1 MTTPTCR
8 SSASSKVP
16 GPRGRPH
23 NSPTIQKRR
32 LAANHPRYR
41 GLAAPNGLTTYNR
54 PPYMKITYDDLAD
67 LIPPLN
73 QGQPRTLLNIGC
85 GKADRAR
92 LPECFQDSRWQEI
105 RLDID
110 PTVQPDIVSSIT
122 EMTAVETGSMDA
134 VWSSHNLE
142 HLEDFQVPQ
151 ALAEIRRVLKPG
163 GFALITLPNLER
175 IAQLIVEGKIDEVIY
190 VSPAGPI
197 TPLDML
203 FGHQASIARGN
214 SYMAHRTGFTNRRLG
229 CRLIEAGFEEVRIL
243 PGQAFDLWA
252 IARAPAASV

>member
-1 MTTPTCR
+1 
-8 SSASSKVP
+8 
-16 GPRGRPH
+16 
-23 NSPTIQKRR
+23 
-32 LAANHPRYR
+32 
-41 GLAAPNGLTTYNR
+41 
-54 PPYMKITYDDLAD
+54 MKITYDDLSS
-67 LIPPLN
+67 LIPSLN
-73 QGQPRTLLNIGC
+73 QGQPKTLLHIGC
-85 GKADRAR
+85 GKADRTR

-110 PTVQPDIVSSIT
+110 PAVQPDIVSTIT

-134 VWSSHNLE
+134 IWSSHNLE

-163 GFALITLPNLER
+163 GFALITLPDLER

-203 FGHQASIARGN
+203 FGHQASVARGN
-214 SYMAHRTGFTNRRLG
+214 SYMAHRTGFTRKRLG
-229 CRLIEAGFEEVRIL
+229 RKLIEAGFEEVRIL
-243 PGQAFDLWA
+243 PGQGYDLWA
-252 IARAPAASV
+252 IARTPTAGA

>member
-1 MTTPTCR
+1 
-8 SSASSKVP
+8 
-16 GPRGRPH
+16 
-23 NSPTIQKRR
+23 
-32 LAANHPRYR
+32 
-41 GLAAPNGLTTYNR
+41 
-54 PPYMKITYDDLAD
+54 MKITYYDLAG
-67 LIPPLN
+67 LIPSLN
-73 QGQPRTLLNIGC
+73 QEHPRTLLHIGC

-110 PTVQPDIVSSIT
+110 PAVQPDIVSSIT
-122 EMTAVETGSMDA
+122 EMTAVDTGSMDA

-175 IAQLIVEGKIDEVIY
+175 IAQLIVEGKIDEVLY

-197 TPLDML
+197 TPVDML
-203 FGHQASIARGN
+203 FGHQASISHGN
-214 SYMAHRTGFTNRRLG
+214 SFMAHRTGFTANRLG
-229 CRLIEAGFEEVRIL
+229 NKLIKAGFSEVRIL
-243 PGQAFDLWA
+243 PGTSFELWA
-252 IARAPAASV
+252 VAKTQAIQTPT